1 MMADLFAELLKV
13 FVFSFV
19 KNLGKTLA
27 KKLFSNKKATPA
39 SVKRTKGGDSST
51 GRS

>member
-1 MMADLFAELLKV
+1 MADLFVELLKV

-27 KKLFSNKKATPA
+27 KELFSNKKATPTPK
-39 SVKRTKGGDSST
+39 KRNTKGGKSRT
-51 GRS
+51 GKS